1 MTNKLWEA
9 SLKEKKNSNLYAFE
23 KFISNKIKKK
33 FNLNYKTFLNWTVKN
48 SPEFWNYFWEFS
60 EIKGLKS
67 KKKIKKSKIFYKNLF
82 LPGSK
87 LNFGENLLSKNND
100 DKAITFISEN
110 GFREEKSWRELNLS
124 TGKIVKFLKEIKIKR
139 GDRVAAYMPNT
150 IETVEAFIAASTIGS
165 IWSSCSPDFGI
176 KGVVE
181 RFSQIN
187 PKVLFITDQ
196 YFYNGKKINVLE
208 RLSEILKSI
217 PSIKNVVI
225 VNYPGKKYVTNKS
238 KYKKINLIKWREIIH
253 NQSEKINFKKY
264 DFESELT
271 ILYSSGTTGK
281 PKCIVHSVGGV
292 LLQHIKEHTY
302 HCDFRKD
309 DRIMY
314 FTTCGWM
321 MWNWMVSALAKEVTL
336 VIYDG
341 SPVEPDMNILFKIA
355 DTEKLTFLGVSAK
368 YIDSLAKANA
378 EPKKYFNLS
387 SLRVIASTGSPLGP
401 LGYDWVYSNVKDN
414 VQLSSMSGGTDLVAC
429 FVGGNPCL
437 PVFRGEIQCAIL
449 GMDTQSWKSQN
460 NDIIN
465 EAGELVCVKPFPS
478 MPIEFLNDKDD
489 EKYKKAYFTKYSN
502 VWHHGDFVI
511 KTSRKTFIVEG
522 RSDATLNPGGI
533 RIGTAEIY
541 RHVENHEKVKEALAV
556 GQDWEGDQ
564 RIILYLILKEG
575 ILLNNELNIEIK
587 SLIRQKASPRHVPSK
602 IFQVDD
608 FPRTRSG
615 KISELAVKDIIHGK
629 EIKNTEALINPE
641 ILNNFRDFKDL
652 FEK

>member
-1 MTNKLWEA
+1 MEKILWNPDKEIMHSSSMMKLGKTFGFVKDDESLDYA
-9 SLKEKKNSNLYAFE
+9 SLHNWSVNNLD
-23 KFISNKIKKK
+23 
-33 FNLNYKTFLNWTVKN
+33 TFWREV
-48 SPEFWNYFWEFS
+48 WEGNNV
-60 EIKGLKS
+60 IG
-67 KKKIKKSKIFYKNLF
+67 
-82 LPGSK
+82 
-87 LNFGENLLSKNND
+87 NFGEEVFSSNEDIRKASFFPDAELNFAENLLVGDENRQ
-100 DKAITFISEN
+100 AISFHGEGRDSFSLTLKQLREN
-110 GFREEKSWRELNLS
+110 VASLAKWMKEVGVEK
-124 TGKIVKFLKEIKIKR
+124 
-139 GDRVAAYMPNT
+139 GDCIATLLPNCPET
-150 IETVEAFIAASTIGS
+150 IITMLAASSLGAVFT
-165 IWSSCSPDFGI
+165 SCSPDFGI
-176 KGVVE
+176 EGILD
-181 RFSQIN
+181 RFGQSKPKILISCDGYGYGGKIFEIKKKTIEVKKSISSIN
-187 PKVLFITDQ
+187 ELVFVNYLSKNKEEESLSWNNILEKNKT
-196 YFYNGKKINVLE
+196 KKINFE
-208 RLSEILKSI
+208 RVPFNSPL
-217 PSIKNVVI
+217 
-225 VNYPGKKYVTNKS
+225 Y
-238 KYKKINLIKWREIIH
+238 
-253 NQSEKINFKKY
+253 
-264 DFESELT
+264 

-511 KTSRKTFIVEG
+511 KTNRKTFIVEG

-575 ILLNNELNIEIK
+575 ILLDNELNIEIK

>member
-1 MTNKLWEA
+1 MEKILWNPDKEIMHSSSMMKLGKTFGFVKDDESLDYA
-9 SLKEKKNSNLYAFE
+9 SLHNWSVNNLD
-23 KFISNKIKKK
+23 
-33 FNLNYKTFLNWTVKN
+33 TFWREV
-48 SPEFWNYFWEFS
+48 WEGNNV
-60 EIKGLKS
+60 IG
-67 KKKIKKSKIFYKNLF
+67 
-82 LPGSK
+82 
-87 LNFGENLLSKNND
+87 NFGEEVFSSNEDIRKASFFPDAELNFAENLLVGDENRQ
-100 DKAITFISEN
+100 AISFHGEGRESFSLTLKQLREN
-110 GFREEKSWRELNLS
+110 VASLAKWMKEVGVEK
-124 TGKIVKFLKEIKIKR
+124 
-139 GDRVAAYMPNT
+139 GDCVATLLPNCPET
-150 IETVEAFIAASTIGS
+150 IITMLAASSLGAVFT
-165 IWSSCSPDFGI
+165 SCSPDFGI
-176 KGVVE
+176 EGILD
-181 RFSQIN
+181 RFGQSKPKILISCDGYGYGGKIFEIKKKTIEVKKSISSIN
-187 PKVLFITDQ
+187 ELVFVNYLSKNKDDDSLSWNNILEKNKT
-196 YFYNGKKINVLE
+196 KKINFE
-208 RLSEILKSI
+208 RVQFNSPL
-217 PSIKNVVI
+217 
-225 VNYPGKKYVTNKS
+225 Y
-238 KYKKINLIKWREIIH
+238 
-253 NQSEKINFKKY
+253 
-264 DFESELT
+264 

-511 KTSRKTFIVEG
+511 KTNRKTFIVEG

-575 ILLNNELNIEIK
+575 ILLDNDLNIEIK

>member
-1 MTNKLWEA
+1 MNKILWNPDKEIMHSSSMMKLGKTFGFVKDDESLDYA
-9 SLKEKKNSNLYAFE
+9 SLHNWSVNNLD
-23 KFISNKIKKK
+23 
-33 FNLNYKTFLNWTVKN
+33 TFWREV
-48 SPEFWNYFWEFS
+48 WEGNNV
-60 EIKGLKS
+60 IG
-67 KKKIKKSKIFYKNLF
+67 
-82 LPGSK
+82 
-87 LNFGENLLSKNND
+87 NFGEEVFSSNEDIRKASFFSDSELNFAENLLVGDENRQ
-100 DKAITFISEN
+100 AISFHGEGRDSFSLTLKQLREN
-110 GFREEKSWRELNLS
+110 VASLAKWMKEVGVEK
-124 TGKIVKFLKEIKIKR
+124 
-139 GDRVAAYMPNT
+139 GDCIATLLPNCPET
-150 IETVEAFIAASTIGS
+150 IITMLAASSLGAVFT
-165 IWSSCSPDFGI
+165 SCSPDFGI
-176 KGVVE
+176 EGILD
-181 RFSQIN
+181 RFGQSKPKILISCDGYGYGGKIFEIKKKTIEVKKSISSIN
-187 PKVLFITDQ
+187 ELVFVNYLSKNKEEENLSWNNILEKNKT
-196 YFYNGKKINVLE
+196 KKINFE
-208 RLSEILKSI
+208 RVPFNSPL
-217 PSIKNVVI
+217 
-225 VNYPGKKYVTNKS
+225 Y
-238 KYKKINLIKWREIIH
+238 
-253 NQSEKINFKKY
+253 
-264 DFESELT
+264 

-511 KTSRKTFIVEG
+511 KTNRKTFIVEG

-652 FEK
+652 FKK

>member
-1 MTNKLWEA
+1 MEKILWNPDKEIMHSSSMMKLGKTFGFVKDDESLDYA
-9 SLKEKKNSNLYAFE
+9 SLHNWSVNNLD
-23 KFISNKIKKK
+23 
-33 FNLNYKTFLNWTVKN
+33 TFWREV
-48 SPEFWNYFWEFS
+48 WEGNNV
-60 EIKGLKS
+60 IG
-67 KKKIKKSKIFYKNLF
+67 
-82 LPGSK
+82 
-87 LNFGENLLSKNND
+87 NFGEEVFSSNEDIRKASFFPDAELNFAENLLVGDENRQ
-100 DKAITFISEN
+100 AISFHGEGRDSFSLTLKQLREN
-110 GFREEKSWRELNLS
+110 VASLAKWMKEVGVEK
-124 TGKIVKFLKEIKIKR
+124 
-139 GDRVAAYMPNT
+139 GDCIATLLPNCPET
-150 IETVEAFIAASTIGS
+150 IITMLAASSLGAVFT
-165 IWSSCSPDFGI
+165 SCSPDFGI
-176 KGVVE
+176 EGILD
-181 RFSQIN
+181 RFGQSKPKILISCDGYGYGGKIFEIKKKTIEVKKSISSIN
-187 PKVLFITDQ
+187 ELVFVNYLSKNKEEESLSWNNILEKNKT
-196 YFYNGKKINVLE
+196 KKINFE
-208 RLSEILKSI
+208 RVPFNSPL
-217 PSIKNVVI
+217 
-225 VNYPGKKYVTNKS
+225 Y
-238 KYKKINLIKWREIIH
+238 
-253 NQSEKINFKKY
+253 
-264 DFESELT
+264 

-511 KTSRKTFIVEG
+511 KTNRKTFIVEG

>member
-1 MTNKLWEA
+1 MEKILWNPDKEIMYSSSMMKLGKTFGFVKDDESLDYA
-9 SLKEKKNSNLYAFE
+9 SLHNWSVNNLD
-23 KFISNKIKKK
+23 
-33 FNLNYKTFLNWTVKN
+33 TFWREV
-48 SPEFWNYFWEFS
+48 WEGNNV
-60 EIKGLKS
+60 IG
-67 KKKIKKSKIFYKNLF
+67 
-82 LPGSK
+82 
-87 LNFGENLLSKNND
+87 NFGEEVFSSNEDIRKASFFPDAELNFAENLLVGDENRQ
-100 DKAITFISEN
+100 AISFHGEGRESFSLTLKQLREN
-110 GFREEKSWRELNLS
+110 VASLAKWMKEVGVEK
-124 TGKIVKFLKEIKIKR
+124 
-139 GDRVAAYMPNT
+139 GDCIATLLPNCPET
-150 IETVEAFIAASTIGS
+150 IITMLAASSLGAVFT
-165 IWSSCSPDFGI
+165 SCSPDFGI
-176 KGVVE
+176 EGILD
-181 RFSQIN
+181 RFGQSKPKILISCDGYGYGGKIFEIKKKTIEVKKSISSIN
-187 PKVLFITDQ
+187 ELVFVNYLSKNKEKDSLSWNNILEKNKT
-196 YFYNGKKINVLE
+196 KKINFE
-208 RLSEILKSI
+208 RVPFNSPL
-217 PSIKNVVI
+217 
-225 VNYPGKKYVTNKS
+225 Y
-238 KYKKINLIKWREIIH
+238 
-253 NQSEKINFKKY
+253 
-264 DFESELT
+264 

-401 LGYDWVYSNVKDN
+401 LGYDWVYSNVKEN

-511 KTSRKTFIVEG
+511 KTNRKTFIVEG

-575 ILLNNELNIEIK
+575 ILLDNELNIEIK

-652 FEK
+652 FKK

>member
-1 MTNKLWEA
+1 MEKILWNPDKEIMHSSSMMKLGKTFGFVKDDESLDYA
-9 SLKEKKNSNLYAFE
+9 SLHNWSVNNLD
-23 KFISNKIKKK
+23 
-33 FNLNYKTFLNWTVKN
+33 TFWREV
-48 SPEFWNYFWEFS
+48 WEGNNV
-60 EIKGLKS
+60 IG
-67 KKKIKKSKIFYKNLF
+67 
-82 LPGSK
+82 
-87 LNFGENLLSKNND
+87 NFGEEVFSSNEDIRKASFFPDAELNFAENLLVGDENRQ
-100 DKAITFISEN
+100 AISFHGEGRESFSLTLKQLREN
-110 GFREEKSWRELNLS
+110 VASLAKWMKEVGVEK
-124 TGKIVKFLKEIKIKR
+124 
-139 GDRVAAYMPNT
+139 GDCIATLLPNCPET
-150 IETVEAFIAASTIGS
+150 IITMLAASSLGAVFT
-165 IWSSCSPDFGI
+165 SCSPDFGI
-176 KGVVE
+176 EGILD
-181 RFSQIN
+181 RFGQSKPKILISCDGYGYGGKIFEIKKKTIEVKKSISSIN
-187 PKVLFITDQ
+187 ELVFVNYLSKNKEEDSLSWNNILEKNKT
-196 YFYNGKKINVLE
+196 KKINFE
-208 RLSEILKSI
+208 RVPFNSPL
-217 PSIKNVVI
+217 
-225 VNYPGKKYVTNKS
+225 Y
-238 KYKKINLIKWREIIH
+238 
-253 NQSEKINFKKY
+253 
-264 DFESELT
+264 

-368 YIDSLAKANA
+368 YIDSLAKANV

-511 KTSRKTFIVEG
+511 KTNRKTFIVEG

-575 ILLNNELNIEIK
+575 VLLNNELNIEIK

-652 FEK
+652 FKK

>member
-1 MTNKLWEA
+1 MNKILWNPDKEIMHSSSMMKLGKTFGFVKDDESLDYA
-9 SLKEKKNSNLYAFE
+9 SLHNWSVNNLD
-23 KFISNKIKKK
+23 
-33 FNLNYKTFLNWTVKN
+33 TFWREV
-48 SPEFWNYFWEFS
+48 WEGNNVIGNFS
-60 EIKGLKS
+60 EEVFSSNEDIRKAS
-67 KKKIKKSKIFYKNLF
+67 FF
-82 LPGSK
+82 PDAE
-87 LNFGENLLSKNND
+87 LNFAENLLVGDENRQ
-100 DKAITFISEN
+100 AISFHGEGRESFSLTLKQLREN
-110 GFREEKSWRELNLS
+110 VASLAKWMKEVGVEK
-124 TGKIVKFLKEIKIKR
+124 
-139 GDRVAAYMPNT
+139 GDCIATLLPNCPET
-150 IETVEAFIAASTIGS
+150 IITMLAASSLGAVFT
-165 IWSSCSPDFGI
+165 SCSPDFGI
-176 KGVVE
+176 EGILD
-181 RFSQIN
+181 RFGQSKPKILISCDGYGYGGKIFEIKKKTIEVKKSISSIN
-187 PKVLFITDQ
+187 ELVFVNYLSKNKEEESLSWNNILEKNKT
-196 YFYNGKKINVLE
+196 KKINFE
-208 RLSEILKSI
+208 RVPFNSPL
-217 PSIKNVVI
+217 
-225 VNYPGKKYVTNKS
+225 Y
-238 KYKKINLIKWREIIH
+238 
-253 NQSEKINFKKY
+253 
-264 DFESELT
+264 

-511 KTSRKTFIVEG
+511 KTNRKTFIVEG

-652 FEK
+652 FEE

>member
-1 MTNKLWEA
+1 MNKILWNPDKEIMHSSSMMKLGKTFGFVKDDESLDYA
-9 SLKEKKNSNLYAFE
+9 SLHNWSVNNLD
-23 KFISNKIKKK
+23 
-33 FNLNYKTFLNWTVKN
+33 TFWREV
-48 SPEFWNYFWEFS
+48 WEGNNV
-60 EIKGLKS
+60 IG
-67 KKKIKKSKIFYKNLF
+67 
-82 LPGSK
+82 
-87 LNFGENLLSKNND
+87 NFGEEVFSSNEDIRKASFFPDTELNFAENLLVGDENRQ
-100 DKAITFISEN
+100 AISFHGEGRESFSLTLKQLREN
-110 GFREEKSWRELNLS
+110 VASLAKWMKEVGVEK
-124 TGKIVKFLKEIKIKR
+124 
-139 GDRVAAYMPNT
+139 GDCIATLLPNCPET
-150 IETVEAFIAASTIGS
+150 IITMLAASSLGAVFT
-165 IWSSCSPDFGI
+165 SCSPDFGI
-176 KGVVE
+176 EGILD
-181 RFSQIN
+181 RFGQSKPKILISCDGYGYGGKIFEIKKKTIEVKKSISSIN
-187 PKVLFITDQ
+187 ELVFVNYLSKNKEEESLSWNNILEKNKT
-196 YFYNGKKINVLE
+196 KKINFE
-208 RLSEILKSI
+208 RVPFNSPL
-217 PSIKNVVI
+217 
-225 VNYPGKKYVTNKS
+225 Y
-238 KYKKINLIKWREIIH
+238 
-253 NQSEKINFKKY
+253 
-264 DFESELT
+264 

-511 KTSRKTFIVEG
+511 KTNRKTFIVEG

-575 ILLNNELNIEIK
+575 ILLDNDLNIEIK

>member
-1 MTNKLWEA
+1 MNKILWNPNKEIMQSSSMMKLGKDFGFVKDNETLDYDSLHNWSVNNLDAFWREVWIGNDVIGNFEEKAFSPNKNIRKATFFPNTNLNFAENLLVGDDDRQAISFHGEGRESFSLTLKE
-9 SLKEKKNSNLYAFE
+9 LKEKVASLAK
-23 KFISNKIKKK
+23 
-33 FNLNYKTFLNWTVKN
+33 WM
-48 SPEFWNYFWEFS
+48 
-60 EIKGLKS
+60 
-67 KKKIKKSKIFYKNLF
+67 KKSGVEKGDCVATL
-82 LPGSK
+82 LP
-87 LNFGENLLSKNND
+87 NCPETI
-100 DKAITFISEN
+100 ITM
-110 GFREEKSWRELNLS
+110 L
-124 TGKIVKFLKEIKIKR
+124 
-139 GDRVAAYMPNT
+139 
-150 IETVEAFIAASTIGS
+150 ASSSLGAVFT
-165 IWSSCSPDFGI
+165 SCSPDFGI
-176 KGVVE
+176 EGILD
-181 RFSQIN
+181 RFGQSK
-187 PKVLFITDQ
+187 PKILISCDG
-196 YFYNGKKINVLE
+196 YGYGGKIFDIKKKTMEV
-208 RLSEILKSI
+208 RKSI
-217 PSIKNVVI
+217 SSINELVFVDYLDKNNGLDELSWSFI
-225 VNYPGKKYVTNKS
+225 IENNKTE
-238 KYKKINLIKWREIIH
+238 NII
-253 NQSEKINFKKY
+253 
-264 DFESELT
+264 FERVPFNSPLY

-302 HCDFRKD
+302 HCDFRKN

-368 YIDSLAKANA
+368 YIDSLAKADAN
-378 EPKKYFNLS
+378 PKKYFNLS
-387 SLRVIASTGSPLGP
+387 NLRIIASTGSPLGP
-401 LGYDWVYSNVKDN
+401 IGYDWVYSNVKED

-437 PVFRGEIQCAIL
+437 PIFRGEIQCSIL
-449 GMDTQSWKSQN
+449 GMDTQSWDSLN
-460 NDIIN
+460 NDIVN
-465 EAGELVCVKPFPS
+465 EAGELVCVNPFPS
-478 MPIEFLNDKDD
+478 MPIKFLNDKND
-489 EKYKKAYFTKYSN
+489 EKYEQAYFTKYPN

-564 RIILYLILKEG
+564 RIILYLIMKDG
-575 ILLNNELNIEIK
+575 VTLNDNLVLEIK

-602 IFQVDD
+602 IFQVND

-641 ILNNFRDFKDL
+641 ILNIFKEFSDL

>member
-1 MTNKLWEA
+1 MNKILWNPDKEIMHSSSMMKLGKTFGFVKDDESLDYA
-9 SLKEKKNSNLYAFE
+9 SLHNWSVNNLD
-23 KFISNKIKKK
+23 
-33 FNLNYKTFLNWTVKN
+33 TFWREV
-48 SPEFWNYFWEFS
+48 WEGNNV
-60 EIKGLKS
+60 IG
-67 KKKIKKSKIFYKNLF
+67 
-82 LPGSK
+82 
-87 LNFGENLLSKNND
+87 NFGEEVFSSNEDIRKASFFPDAELNFAENLLVGDENRQ
-100 DKAITFISEN
+100 AISFHGEGRESFSLTLKQLREN
-110 GFREEKSWRELNLS
+110 VASLAKWMKEVGVEK
-124 TGKIVKFLKEIKIKR
+124 
-139 GDRVAAYMPNT
+139 GDCIATLLPNCPET
-150 IETVEAFIAASTIGS
+150 IITMLAASSLGAVFT
-165 IWSSCSPDFGI
+165 SCSPDFGI
-176 KGVVE
+176 EGILD
-181 RFSQIN
+181 RFGQSKPKILISCDGYGYGGKIFEIKKKTIEVKKSISSIN
-187 PKVLFITDQ
+187 ELVFVNYLSKNKEEESLSWNNILEKNKT
-196 YFYNGKKINVLE
+196 KKINFE
-208 RLSEILKSI
+208 RVPFNSPL
-217 PSIKNVVI
+217 
-225 VNYPGKKYVTNKS
+225 Y
-238 KYKKINLIKWREIIH
+238 
-253 NQSEKINFKKY
+253 
-264 DFESELT
+264 

-511 KTSRKTFIVEG
+511 KTNRKTFIVEG

-575 ILLNNELNIEIK
+575 ILLDNELNIEIK

-641 ILNNFRDFKDL
+641 ILNSFRDFKDL

>member
-1 MTNKLWEA
+1 MNKILWNPDIEIMHSSSMMKLGKTFGFVKDDENLDYA
-9 SLKEKKNSNLYAFE
+9 SLHNWSVNNLDTFWREVWEGNNIIGNFGEEVFSSNEDIRKASF
-23 KFISNKIKKK
+23 F
-33 FNLNYKTFLNWTVKN
+33 
-48 SPEFWNYFWEFS
+48 PDA
-60 EIKGLKS
+60 
-67 KKKIKKSKIFYKNLF
+67 
-82 LPGSK
+82 K
-87 LNFGENLLSKNND
+87 LNFAENLLVGDENRQ
-100 DKAITFISEN
+100 AISFHGEGRESFSLTLKQLREN
-110 GFREEKSWRELNLS
+110 VASLAKWMKEVGVEK
-124 TGKIVKFLKEIKIKR
+124 
-139 GDRVAAYMPNT
+139 GDCIATLLPNCPET
-150 IETVEAFIAASTIGS
+150 IITMLAASSLGAVFT
-165 IWSSCSPDFGI
+165 SCSPDFGI
-176 KGVVE
+176 EGILD
-181 RFSQIN
+181 RFGQSKPKILISCDGYGYGGKIFEIKKKTIEVKKSISSIN
-187 PKVLFITDQ
+187 QLVFVNHLSKNKEEDSLSWNNILEKNKT
-196 YFYNGKKINVLE
+196 KKINFE
-208 RLSEILKSI
+208 RI
-217 PSIKNVVI
+217 PFNSPL
-225 VNYPGKKYVTNKS
+225 Y
-238 KYKKINLIKWREIIH
+238 
-253 NQSEKINFKKY
+253 
-264 DFESELT
+264 

-368 YIDSLAKANA
+368 YIDSLAKANV

-478 MPIEFLNDKDD
+478 MPIEFLNDKYD

-511 KTSRKTFIVEG
+511 KTNRKTFIVEG

-575 ILLNNELNIEIK
+575 ILLDIELNIEIK

-602 IFQVDD
+602 IFQVED

-641 ILNNFRDFKDL
+641 ILKNFRDFKDL

>member
-1 MTNKLWEA
+1 MNKILWNPDKEIMHSSSMMKLGKTFGFVKDDESLDYA
-9 SLKEKKNSNLYAFE
+9 SLHNWSVNNLD
-23 KFISNKIKKK
+23 
-33 FNLNYKTFLNWTVKN
+33 TFWREV
-48 SPEFWNYFWEFS
+48 WEGNNV
-60 EIKGLKS
+60 IG
-67 KKKIKKSKIFYKNLF
+67 
-82 LPGSK
+82 
-87 LNFGENLLSKNND
+87 NFGEEVFSSNEDIRKASFFPDAELNFAENLLVGDENRQ
-100 DKAITFISEN
+100 AISFHGEGRESFSLTLKQLREN
-110 GFREEKSWRELNLS
+110 VASLAKWMKEVGVEK
-124 TGKIVKFLKEIKIKR
+124 
-139 GDRVAAYMPNT
+139 GDCVATLLPNCPET
-150 IETVEAFIAASTIGS
+150 IITMLAASSLGAVFT
-165 IWSSCSPDFGI
+165 SCSPDFGI
-176 KGVVE
+176 EGILD
-181 RFSQIN
+181 RFGQSKPKILISCDGYGYGGKIFEIKKKTIEVKKSISSIN
-187 PKVLFITDQ
+187 ELVFVNYLSKNKEEESLSWNNILEKNKT
-196 YFYNGKKINVLE
+196 KKINFE
-208 RLSEILKSI
+208 RVPFNSPL
-217 PSIKNVVI
+217 
-225 VNYPGKKYVTNKS
+225 Y
-238 KYKKINLIKWREIIH
+238 
-253 NQSEKINFKKY
+253 
-264 DFESELT
+264 

-511 KTSRKTFIVEG
+511 KTNRKTFIVEG

-575 ILLNNELNIEIK
+575 VLLNNELNIEIK

>member
-1 MTNKLWEA
+1 MNKILWNPDKEIMHSSSMMKLGKTFGFLKDDESLDYA
-9 SLKEKKNSNLYAFE
+9 SLHNWSVNNLD
-23 KFISNKIKKK
+23 
-33 FNLNYKTFLNWTVKN
+33 TFWREV
-48 SPEFWNYFWEFS
+48 WEGNNV
-60 EIKGLKS
+60 IG
-67 KKKIKKSKIFYKNLF
+67 
-82 LPGSK
+82 
-87 LNFGENLLSKNND
+87 NFGEEVFSSNEDIRKASFFPDAELNFAENLLVGDENRQ
-100 DKAITFISEN
+100 AISFHGEGRDSFSLTLKQLREN
-110 GFREEKSWRELNLS
+110 VASLAKWMKEVGVEK
-124 TGKIVKFLKEIKIKR
+124 
-139 GDRVAAYMPNT
+139 GDCIATLLPNCPET
-150 IETVEAFIAASTIGS
+150 IITMLAASSLGAVFT
-165 IWSSCSPDFGI
+165 SCSPDFGI
-176 KGVVE
+176 EGILD
-181 RFSQIN
+181 RFGQSKPKILISCDGYGYGGKIFEIKKKTIEVKKSISSIN
-187 PKVLFITDQ
+187 ELVFVNYLSKNKEEESLSWNNILEKNKT
-196 YFYNGKKINVLE
+196 KKINFE
-208 RLSEILKSI
+208 RVPFNSPL
-217 PSIKNVVI
+217 
-225 VNYPGKKYVTNKS
+225 Y
-238 KYKKINLIKWREIIH
+238 
-253 NQSEKINFKKY
+253 
-264 DFESELT
+264 

-401 LGYDWVYSNVKDN
+401 LGYDWVYSNVKEN

-511 KTSRKTFIVEG
+511 KTNRKTFIVEG

-575 ILLNNELNIEIK
+575 ILLDNELNIEIK

>member
-1 MTNKLWEA
+1 MEKILWNPDKEIMHSSSMMKLGKTFGFVKDDESLDYA
-9 SLKEKKNSNLYAFE
+9 SLHNWSVNNLD
-23 KFISNKIKKK
+23 
-33 FNLNYKTFLNWTVKN
+33 TFWREV
-48 SPEFWNYFWEFS
+48 WEGNNV
-60 EIKGLKS
+60 IG
-67 KKKIKKSKIFYKNLF
+67 
-82 LPGSK
+82 
-87 LNFGENLLSKNND
+87 NFGEEVFSSNEDIRKASFFPDTELNFAENLLVGDENRQ
-100 DKAITFISEN
+100 AISFHGEGRESFSLTLKQLREN
-110 GFREEKSWRELNLS
+110 VASLAKWMKEVGVEK
-124 TGKIVKFLKEIKIKR
+124 
-139 GDRVAAYMPNT
+139 GDCIATLLPNCPET
-150 IETVEAFIAASTIGS
+150 IITMLAASSLGAVFT
-165 IWSSCSPDFGI
+165 SCSPDFGI
-176 KGVVE
+176 EGILD
-181 RFSQIN
+181 RFGQSKPKILISCDGYGYGGKIFEIKKKTIEVKKSISSIN
-187 PKVLFITDQ
+187 ELVFVNYLSKNKEEESLSWNNILEKNKT
-196 YFYNGKKINVLE
+196 KKINFE
-208 RLSEILKSI
+208 RVPFNSPL
-217 PSIKNVVI
+217 
-225 VNYPGKKYVTNKS
+225 Y
-238 KYKKINLIKWREIIH
+238 
-253 NQSEKINFKKY
+253 
-264 DFESELT
+264 

-511 KTSRKTFIVEG
+511 KTNRKTFIVEG

-575 ILLNNELNIEIK
+575 VLLNNELNIEIK

>member
-1 MTNKLWEA
+1 MNKILWNPDKEIMHSSSMMKLGKTFGFVKDDENLDYA
-9 SLKEKKNSNLYAFE
+9 SLHNWSVNNLD
-23 KFISNKIKKK
+23 
-33 FNLNYKTFLNWTVKN
+33 TFWREV
-48 SPEFWNYFWEFS
+48 WEGNN
-60 EIKGLKS
+60 IIG
-67 KKKIKKSKIFYKNLF
+67 
-82 LPGSK
+82 
-87 LNFGENLLSKNND
+87 NFGEEVFSSNEDIRKASFFPDAELNFAENLLVGDENRQ
-100 DKAITFISEN
+100 AISFHGEGRESFSLTLKQLREN
-110 GFREEKSWRELNLS
+110 VASLAKWMKEVGVEK
-124 TGKIVKFLKEIKIKR
+124 
-139 GDRVAAYMPNT
+139 GDCIATLLPNCPET
-150 IETVEAFIAASTIGS
+150 IITMLAASSLGAVFT
-165 IWSSCSPDFGI
+165 SCSPDFGI
-176 KGVVE
+176 EGILD
-181 RFSQIN
+181 RFGQSKPKILISCDGYGYGGKIFEIKKKTIEVKKYISSIN
-187 PKVLFITDQ
+187 ELVFVNYLSKNKEDDSLSWNNILEKNKT
-196 YFYNGKKINVLE
+196 KKINFE
-208 RLSEILKSI
+208 RVPFNSPL
-217 PSIKNVVI
+217 
-225 VNYPGKKYVTNKS
+225 Y
-238 KYKKINLIKWREIIH
+238 
-253 NQSEKINFKKY
+253 
-264 DFESELT
+264 

-511 KTSRKTFIVEG
+511 KTNRKTFIVEG

-575 ILLNNELNIEIK
+575 ILLDNELNIEIK

>member
-1 MTNKLWEA
+1 MNKILWNPDKEIMHSSSMMKLGKTFGFVKDDESLDYA
-9 SLKEKKNSNLYAFE
+9 SLHNWSVNNLD
-23 KFISNKIKKK
+23 
-33 FNLNYKTFLNWTVKN
+33 TFWREV
-48 SPEFWNYFWEFS
+48 WEGNNV
-60 EIKGLKS
+60 IG
-67 KKKIKKSKIFYKNLF
+67 
-82 LPGSK
+82 
-87 LNFGENLLSKNND
+87 NFGEEVFSSNEDIRKASFFPDAELNFAENLLVGDENRQ
-100 DKAITFISEN
+100 AISFHGEGRESFSLTLKQLREN
-110 GFREEKSWRELNLS
+110 VASLAKWMKEVGVEK
-124 TGKIVKFLKEIKIKR
+124 
-139 GDRVAAYMPNT
+139 GDCIATLLPNCPET
-150 IETVEAFIAASTIGS
+150 IITMLAASSLGAVFT
-165 IWSSCSPDFGI
+165 SCSPDFGI
-176 KGVVE
+176 EGILD
-181 RFSQIN
+181 RFGQSKPKILISCDGYGYGGKIFEIKKKTIEVKKSISSIN
-187 PKVLFITDQ
+187 ELVFVNYLSKNKEEENLSWNNILEKNKT
-196 YFYNGKKINVLE
+196 KKINFE
-208 RLSEILKSI
+208 RVPFNSPL
-217 PSIKNVVI
+217 
-225 VNYPGKKYVTNKS
+225 Y
-238 KYKKINLIKWREIIH
+238 
-253 NQSEKINFKKY
+253 
-264 DFESELT
+264 

-511 KTSRKTFIVEG
+511 KTNRKTFIVEG

-575 ILLNNELNIEIK
+575 ILLDNELNIEIK

-652 FEK
+652 FKK

>member
-1 MTNKLWEA
+1 MEKILWNPDKEIMHSSSMMKLGKTFGFVKDDESLDYA
-9 SLKEKKNSNLYAFE
+9 SLHNWSVNNLD
-23 KFISNKIKKK
+23 
-33 FNLNYKTFLNWTVKN
+33 TFWREV
-48 SPEFWNYFWEFS
+48 WEGNNV
-60 EIKGLKS
+60 IG
-67 KKKIKKSKIFYKNLF
+67 
-82 LPGSK
+82 
-87 LNFGENLLSKNND
+87 NFGEEVFSSNEDIRKASFFPDTELNFAENLLVGDENRQ
-100 DKAITFISEN
+100 AISFHGEGRESFSLTLKQLREN
-110 GFREEKSWRELNLS
+110 VASLAKWMKEVGVEK
-124 TGKIVKFLKEIKIKR
+124 
-139 GDRVAAYMPNT
+139 GDCIATLLPNCPET
-150 IETVEAFIAASTIGS
+150 IITMLAASSLGAVFT
-165 IWSSCSPDFGI
+165 SCSPDFGI
-176 KGVVE
+176 EGILD
-181 RFSQIN
+181 RFGQSKPKILISCDGYGYGGKIFEIKKKTIEVKKSISSIN
-187 PKVLFITDQ
+187 ELVFVNYLSKNKEEESLSWNNILEKNKT
-196 YFYNGKKINVLE
+196 KKINFE
-208 RLSEILKSI
+208 RVPFNSPL
-217 PSIKNVVI
+217 
-225 VNYPGKKYVTNKS
+225 Y
-238 KYKKINLIKWREIIH
+238 
-253 NQSEKINFKKY
+253 
-264 DFESELT
+264 

-511 KTSRKTFIVEG
+511 KTNRKTFIVEG

-575 ILLNNELNIEIK
+575 ILLDNELNIEIK

>member
-1 MTNKLWEA
+1 MNKILWNPDKEIMHSSSMMKLGKTFGFVKDDENLDYA
-9 SLKEKKNSNLYAFE
+9 SLHNWSVNNLD
-23 KFISNKIKKK
+23 
-33 FNLNYKTFLNWTVKN
+33 TFWREV
-48 SPEFWNYFWEFS
+48 WEGND
-60 EIKGLKS
+60 IIG
-67 KKKIKKSKIFYKNLF
+67 
-82 LPGSK
+82 
-87 LNFGENLLSKNND
+87 NFGEEVFSSNEDIRKASFFPDAELNFAENLLVGDENRQ
-100 DKAITFISEN
+100 AISFHGEGRESFSLTLKQLREN
-110 GFREEKSWRELNLS
+110 VASLAKWMKEVGVEK
-124 TGKIVKFLKEIKIKR
+124 
-139 GDRVAAYMPNT
+139 GDCIATLLPNCPET
-150 IETVEAFIAASTIGS
+150 IITMLAASSLGAVFT
-165 IWSSCSPDFGI
+165 SCSPDFGI
-176 KGVVE
+176 EGILD
-181 RFSQIN
+181 RFGQSKPKILISCDGYGYGGKIFEIKKKTIEVKKSISSIN
-187 PKVLFITDQ
+187 ELVFVNYLSKNKEEESLSWNNILEKNKT
-196 YFYNGKKINVLE
+196 KKINFE
-208 RLSEILKSI
+208 RVPFNSPL
-217 PSIKNVVI
+217 
-225 VNYPGKKYVTNKS
+225 Y
-238 KYKKINLIKWREIIH
+238 
-253 NQSEKINFKKY
+253 
-264 DFESELT
+264 

-511 KTSRKTFIVEG
+511 KTNRKTFIVEG

-575 ILLNNELNIEIK
+575 ILLDNELNIEIK

>member
-1 MTNKLWEA
+1 MNKILWNPNKEIMQSSSMMKLGKDFGFVKDNETLDYDSLHNWSVNNLDSFWREVWIGNDVIGNFEEKAFSPNKNIRKATFFPNTNLNFAENLLVGDDDRQAISFHGEGRESFSLTLKE
-9 SLKEKKNSNLYAFE
+9 LKEKVASLAK
-23 KFISNKIKKK
+23 
-33 FNLNYKTFLNWTVKN
+33 WM
-48 SPEFWNYFWEFS
+48 
-60 EIKGLKS
+60 
-67 KKKIKKSKIFYKNLF
+67 KKSGVEKGDCVATL
-82 LPGSK
+82 LPNCPETIITMLAS
-87 LNFGENLLSKNND
+87 LSLG
-100 DKAITFISEN
+100 AVFT
-110 GFREEKSWRELNLS
+110 
-124 TGKIVKFLKEIKIKR
+124 
-139 GDRVAAYMPNT
+139 
-150 IETVEAFIAASTIGS
+150 
-165 IWSSCSPDFGI
+165 SCSPDFGI
-176 KGVVE
+176 EGILD
-181 RFSQIN
+181 RFGQSK
-187 PKVLFITDQ
+187 PKILISCDG
-196 YFYNGKKINVLE
+196 YGYGGKIFDIKKKTMEV
-208 RLSEILKSI
+208 RKSI
-217 PSIKNVVI
+217 SSINELVFVDYLDKNNGLDELSWSFI
-225 VNYPGKKYVTNKS
+225 IENNKTE
-238 KYKKINLIKWREIIH
+238 NII
-253 NQSEKINFKKY
+253 
-264 DFESELT
+264 FERVPFNSPLY

-302 HCDFRKD
+302 HCDFRKN

-368 YIDSLAKANA
+368 YIDSLAKADAN
-378 EPKKYFNLS
+378 PKKYFNLS
-387 SLRVIASTGSPLGP
+387 NLRIIASTGSPLGP
-401 LGYDWVYSNVKDN
+401 IGYDWVYSNVKED

-437 PVFRGEIQCAIL
+437 PIFRGEIQCSIL
-449 GMDTQSWKSQN
+449 GMDTQSWDSLN

-465 EAGELVCVKPFPS
+465 EAGELVCVNPFPS
-478 MPIEFLNDKDD
+478 MPIKFLNDKND
-489 EKYKKAYFTKYSN
+489 EKYEQAYFTKYPN

-541 RHVENHEKVKEALAV
+541 RHVENHEKVKEALAI

-564 RIILYLILKEG
+564 RIILYLIMKEG
-575 ILLNNELNIEIK
+575 VTLNDNLVLEIK

-602 IFQVDD
+602 IFQVND

-641 ILNNFRDFKDL
+641 ILNIFKEFSDL

>member
-1 MTNKLWEA
+1 MNKILWNPNKEIMQSSSMMKLGKDFGFVKDNETLDYDSLHNWSVNNLDAFWREVWVGNDVIGNFEEKAFSPNKDIRKATFFPNTNLNFAENLLVGDDDRQAISFHGEGRESFSLTLKE
-9 SLKEKKNSNLYAFE
+9 LKEKVASLAK
-23 KFISNKIKKK
+23 
-33 FNLNYKTFLNWTVKN
+33 WM
-48 SPEFWNYFWEFS
+48 
-60 EIKGLKS
+60 
-67 KKKIKKSKIFYKNLF
+67 KKSGVEKGDCVATL
-82 LPGSK
+82 LP
-87 LNFGENLLSKNND
+87 NCPETI
-100 DKAITFISEN
+100 ITM
-110 GFREEKSWRELNLS
+110 L
-124 TGKIVKFLKEIKIKR
+124 
-139 GDRVAAYMPNT
+139 
-150 IETVEAFIAASTIGS
+150 ASSSLGAVFT
-165 IWSSCSPDFGI
+165 SCSPDFGI
-176 KGVVE
+176 EGILD
-181 RFSQIN
+181 RFGQSK
-187 PKVLFITDQ
+187 PKILISCDG
-196 YFYNGKKINVLE
+196 YGYGGKIFDIKKKTMEV
-208 RLSEILKSI
+208 RKSI
-217 PSIKNVVI
+217 SSINELVFVDYLDKNNGLDESSWNFI
-225 VNYPGKKYVTNKS
+225 IDNNKTE
-238 KYKKINLIKWREIIH
+238 NII
-253 NQSEKINFKKY
+253 
-264 DFESELT
+264 FERVPFNSPLY

-302 HCDFRKD
+302 HCDFRKN

-368 YIDSLAKANA
+368 YIDSLAKADAN
-378 EPKKYFNLS
+378 PKKYFNLS
-387 SLRVIASTGSPLGP
+387 NLRIIASTGSPLGP
-401 LGYDWVYSNVKDN
+401 IGYDWVYSNVKED

-437 PVFRGEIQCAIL
+437 PIFRGEIQCAIL
-449 GMDTQSWKSQN
+449 GMDTQSWDSLN

-465 EAGELVCVKPFPS
+465 EAGELVCVNPFPS
-478 MPIEFLNDKDD
+478 MPIKFLNDKND
-489 EKYKKAYFTKYSN
+489 EKYEQAYFTKYPN

-564 RIILYLILKEG
+564 RIILYLIMKEG
-575 ILLNNELNIEIK
+575 VTLNDNLVLEIK

-602 IFQVDD
+602 IFQVND

-641 ILNNFRDFKDL
+641 ILNIFKEFSDL

>member
-1 MTNKLWEA
+1 MNKILWNPDKEIMHSSSMMKLGKTFGFVKDDENLDYA
-9 SLKEKKNSNLYAFE
+9 SLHNWSVNNLD
-23 KFISNKIKKK
+23 
-33 FNLNYKTFLNWTVKN
+33 TFWREV
-48 SPEFWNYFWEFS
+48 WEGND
-60 EIKGLKS
+60 IIG
-67 KKKIKKSKIFYKNLF
+67 
-82 LPGSK
+82 
-87 LNFGENLLSKNND
+87 NFGEEVFSSNEDIRKASFFPDAELNFAENLLVGDENRQ
-100 DKAITFISEN
+100 AISFHGEGRESFSLTLKQLREN
-110 GFREEKSWRELNLS
+110 VASLAKWMKEVGVEK
-124 TGKIVKFLKEIKIKR
+124 
-139 GDRVAAYMPNT
+139 GDCIATLLPNCPET
-150 IETVEAFIAASTIGS
+150 IITMLAASSLGAVFT
-165 IWSSCSPDFGI
+165 SCSPDFGI
-176 KGVVE
+176 EGILD
-181 RFSQIN
+181 RFGQSKPKILISCDGYGYGGKIFEIKKKTIEVKKSISSIN
-187 PKVLFITDQ
+187 ELVFVNYLSKNKEEESLSWNNILKKNKT
-196 YFYNGKKINVLE
+196 KKINFE
-208 RLSEILKSI
+208 RVPFNSPL
-217 PSIKNVVI
+217 
-225 VNYPGKKYVTNKS
+225 Y
-238 KYKKINLIKWREIIH
+238 
-253 NQSEKINFKKY
+253 
-264 DFESELT
+264 

-368 YIDSLAKANA
+368 YIDSLAKANV

-511 KTSRKTFIVEG
+511 KTNRKTFIVEG

-575 ILLNNELNIEIK
+575 ILLDNELNIEIK

>member
-1 MTNKLWEA
+1 MNKILWNPDKEIMHSSSMMKLGKTFGFVKDNENLDYA
-9 SLKEKKNSNLYAFE
+9 SLHNWSVNNLDTFWREVWEGNNIIGNFGEEVFSSNEDIRKASF
-23 KFISNKIKKK
+23 F
-33 FNLNYKTFLNWTVKN
+33 
-48 SPEFWNYFWEFS
+48 PDA
-60 EIKGLKS
+60 
-67 KKKIKKSKIFYKNLF
+67 
-82 LPGSK
+82 K
-87 LNFGENLLSKNND
+87 LNFAENLLVGDENRQ
-100 DKAITFISEN
+100 AISFHGEGRESSSLTLKQLREN
-110 GFREEKSWRELNLS
+110 VASLAEWMKKVGVEK
-124 TGKIVKFLKEIKIKR
+124 
-139 GDRVAAYMPNT
+139 GDCIATLLPNCPET
-150 IETVEAFIAASTIGS
+150 IITMLAASSLGAVFT
-165 IWSSCSPDFGI
+165 SCSPDFGI
-176 KGVVE
+176 EGILD
-181 RFSQIN
+181 RFGQSKPKILISCDGYGYGGKIFKIRKKTIEVKKSISSIN
-187 PKVLFITDQ
+187 ELVFVNYLSKNKEEDSLSWNNILEKNKT
-196 YFYNGKKINVLE
+196 KKINFE
-208 RLSEILKSI
+208 RVPFNSPL
-217 PSIKNVVI
+217 
-225 VNYPGKKYVTNKS
+225 Y
-238 KYKKINLIKWREIIH
+238 
-253 NQSEKINFKKY
+253 
-264 DFESELT
+264 

-355 DTEKLTFLGVSAK
+355 DIEKLTFLGVSAK

-449 GMDTQSWKSQN
+449 GMDIQSWKSQN

-465 EAGELVCVKPFPS
+465 EAGELVCIKPFPS

-511 KTSRKTFIVEG
+511 KTNRETFIVEG

-575 ILLNNELNIEIK
+575 ILLDNELNIEIK

>member
-1 MTNKLWEA
+1 MNKILWNPDKEIMHSSSMMKLGKTFGFVKDNENLDYA
-9 SLKEKKNSNLYAFE
+9 SLHNWSVNNLDA
-23 KFISNKIKKK
+23 
-33 FNLNYKTFLNWTVKN
+33 
-48 SPEFWNYFWEFS
+48 FWNEVWEGNN
-60 EIKGLKS
+60 IIG
-67 KKKIKKSKIFYKNLF
+67 
-82 LPGSK
+82 
-87 LNFGENLLSKNND
+87 NFGEEVFSSNEDIRKASFFPDAELNFAENLLVGDENRQ
-100 DKAITFISEN
+100 AINFHGEGRESFSLTLKQLREN
-110 GFREEKSWRELNLS
+110 VASLAKWMKEVG
-124 TGKIVKFLKEIKIKR
+124 VKK
-139 GDRVAAYMPNT
+139 GDCIATLLPNCPET
-150 IETVEAFIAASTIGS
+150 IITMLASSSLGAVFT
-165 IWSSCSPDFGI
+165 SCSPDFGI
-176 KGVVE
+176 EGILD
-181 RFSQIN
+181 RFGQSKPKILISCDGYGYGGKIFEIKKKTIEVKKSISSIN
-187 PKVLFITDQ
+187 ELVFVNYLSKNKEEDSLSWNNILEKNKT
-196 YFYNGKKINVLE
+196 KKINFE
-208 RLSEILKSI
+208 RVPFNSPL
-217 PSIKNVVI
+217 
-225 VNYPGKKYVTNKS
+225 Y
-238 KYKKINLIKWREIIH
+238 
-253 NQSEKINFKKY
+253 
-264 DFESELT
+264 

-368 YIDSLAKANA
+368 YIDSLAKANV

-502 VWHHGDFVI
+502 VWHHGDFII
-511 KTSRKTFIVEG
+511 KTNRKTFIVEG

-575 ILLNNELNIEIK
+575 ILLDIELNIEIK

-602 IFQVDD
+602 IFQVED

-641 ILNNFRDFKDL
+641 ILKNFRDFKDL

>member
-1 MTNKLWEA
+1 MNKILWNPNKEIMQSSSMMKLGKDFGFVKDNEILDYDSLHNWSVNNLDDFWREVWRGNGVIGDFEEKVFSPNKDIRKTTFFPNTNLNFAENLLVGDDNRQAISFHGEGRESHSLTLKE
-9 SLKEKKNSNLYAFE
+9 LKEKVASLAK
-23 KFISNKIKKK
+23 
-33 FNLNYKTFLNWTVKN
+33 WM
-48 SPEFWNYFWEFS
+48 
-60 EIKGLKS
+60 
-67 KKKIKKSKIFYKNLF
+67 KKSGVEKGDCVATL
-82 LPGSK
+82 LP
-87 LNFGENLLSKNND
+87 NCPETI
-100 DKAITFISEN
+100 ITM
-110 GFREEKSWRELNLS
+110 L
-124 TGKIVKFLKEIKIKR
+124 
-139 GDRVAAYMPNT
+139 
-150 IETVEAFIAASTIGS
+150 ASSSLGAVFT
-165 IWSSCSPDFGI
+165 SCSPDFGI
-176 KGVVE
+176 EGILD
-181 RFSQIN
+181 RFGQSK
-187 PKVLFITDQ
+187 PKILISCDG
-196 YFYNGKKINVLE
+196 YGYGGKIFDIKKKTIEVK
-208 RLSEILKSI
+208 KSI
-217 PSIKNVVI
+217 SSINELVFVDYLYKNKDLDDSSWSFI
-225 VNYPGKKYVTNKS
+225 IENNKS
-238 KYKKINLIKWREIIH
+238 KKII
-253 NQSEKINFKKY
+253 
-264 DFESELT
+264 FERVPFNSPLY

-302 HCDFRKD
+302 HCDFRKN

-368 YIDSLAKANA
+368 YIDSLAKANVN
-378 EPKKYFNLS
+378 PKKYFNLS
-387 SLRVIASTGSPLGP
+387 NLRIIASTGSPLGP
-401 LGYDWVYSNVKDN
+401 SGYDWVYSYVKND

-437 PVFRGEIQCAIL
+437 PIIRGEIQCAIL
-449 GMDTQSWKSQN
+449 GMDTQSWQSQN
-460 NDIIN
+460 NSIIN
-465 EAGELVCVKPFPS
+465 GPGELVCVNPFPS
-478 MPIEFLNDKDD
+478 MPIKFLNDEND
-489 EKYKKAYFTKYSN
+489 EKYKEAYFTKYKN
-502 VWHHGDFVI
+502 VWHHGDFII
-511 KTSRKTFIVEG
+511 KTDRKTFIVEG

-564 RIILYLILKEG
+564 RIILYLIMKEG
-575 ILLNNELNIEIK
+575 VNLNDNLNSEIK

-602 IFQVDD
+602 IFQVND

-641 ILNNFRDFKDL
+641 ILNIFRDFSDL

>member
-1 MTNKLWEA
+1 MNKILWNPNKEIMQSSSMMKLGKDFGFVKDNETLDYDSLHNWSVNNLDAFWREVWIGNDVIGNFEEKAFSPNKDIRKATFFPNTNLNFAENLLVGDDDRQAISFHGEGRESFSLTLKE
-9 SLKEKKNSNLYAFE
+9 LKEKVASLAK
-23 KFISNKIKKK
+23 
-33 FNLNYKTFLNWTVKN
+33 WM
-48 SPEFWNYFWEFS
+48 
-60 EIKGLKS
+60 
-67 KKKIKKSKIFYKNLF
+67 KKSGVEKGDCVATL
-82 LPGSK
+82 LP
-87 LNFGENLLSKNND
+87 NCPETI
-100 DKAITFISEN
+100 ITM
-110 GFREEKSWRELNLS
+110 L
-124 TGKIVKFLKEIKIKR
+124 
-139 GDRVAAYMPNT
+139 
-150 IETVEAFIAASTIGS
+150 ASSSLGAVFT
-165 IWSSCSPDFGI
+165 SCSPDFGI
-176 KGVVE
+176 EGILD
-181 RFSQIN
+181 RFGQSK
-187 PKVLFITDQ
+187 PKILISCDG
-196 YFYNGKKINVLE
+196 YGYGGKIFDIKKKTMEV
-208 RLSEILKSI
+208 RKSI
-217 PSIKNVVI
+217 SSINELVFVDYLDKNNGLDELSWSFI
-225 VNYPGKKYVTNKS
+225 IENNKTE
-238 KYKKINLIKWREIIH
+238 NII
-253 NQSEKINFKKY
+253 
-264 DFESELT
+264 FERVPFNSPLY

-302 HCDFRKD
+302 HCDFRKN

-368 YIDSLAKANA
+368 YIDSLAKADAN
-378 EPKKYFNLS
+378 PKKYFNLS
-387 SLRVIASTGSPLGP
+387 NLRIIASTGSPLGP
-401 LGYDWVYSNVKDN
+401 IGYDWVYSNVKED

-437 PVFRGEIQCAIL
+437 PIFRGEIQCSIL
-449 GMDTQSWKSQN
+449 GMDTQSWDSLN
-460 NDIIN
+460 NDIVN
-465 EAGELVCVKPFPS
+465 EAGELVCVNPFPS
-478 MPIEFLNDKDD
+478 MPIKFLNDKND
-489 EKYKKAYFTKYSN
+489 EKYEQAYFTKYPN

-564 RIILYLILKEG
+564 RIILYLIMKDG
-575 ILLNNELNIEIK
+575 VTLNDNLVLEIK

-602 IFQVDD
+602 IFQVND

-641 ILNNFRDFKDL
+641 ILNIFKEFSDL

>member
-1 MTNKLWEA
+1 MNKILWNPDKEIMHSSSMMKLGKTFGFVKDDENLDYA
-9 SLKEKKNSNLYAFE
+9 SLHNWSVNNLD
-23 KFISNKIKKK
+23 
-33 FNLNYKTFLNWTVKN
+33 TFWREV
-48 SPEFWNYFWEFS
+48 WEGNN
-60 EIKGLKS
+60 IIG
-67 KKKIKKSKIFYKNLF
+67 
-82 LPGSK
+82 
-87 LNFGENLLSKNND
+87 NFGEEVFSSNEDIRKASFFPDAELNFAENLLVGDENRQ
-100 DKAITFISEN
+100 AISFHGEGRESFSLTLKQLREN
-110 GFREEKSWRELNLS
+110 VASLAKWMKEVGVEK
-124 TGKIVKFLKEIKIKR
+124 
-139 GDRVAAYMPNT
+139 GDCIATLLPNCPET
-150 IETVEAFIAASTIGS
+150 IITMLAASSLGAVFT
-165 IWSSCSPDFGI
+165 SCSPDFGI
-176 KGVVE
+176 EGILD
-181 RFSQIN
+181 RFGQSKPKILISCDGYGYGGKIFEIKKKTIEVKKSISSIN
-187 PKVLFITDQ
+187 ELIFVNYLSKNKEEDSLSWSNILEKNKT
-196 YFYNGKKINVLE
+196 KKINFE
-208 RLSEILKSI
+208 RVPFNSPL
-217 PSIKNVVI
+217 
-225 VNYPGKKYVTNKS
+225 Y
-238 KYKKINLIKWREIIH
+238 
-253 NQSEKINFKKY
+253 
-264 DFESELT
+264 

-314 FTTCGWM
+314 YTTCGWM

-368 YIDSLAKANA
+368 YIDSLAKANV

-414 VQLSSMSGGTDLVAC
+414 IQLSSMSGGTDLVAC

-465 EAGELVCVKPFPS
+465 EAGELVCVNPFPS
-478 MPIEFLNDKDD
+478 MPIEFLNDEDG

-511 KTSRKTFIVEG
+511 KTNRKTFIVEG

-575 ILLNNELNIEIK
+575 VLLDNELNIEIK

-641 ILNNFRDFKDL
+641 ILNSFRDFKDL

>member
-1 MTNKLWEA
+1 MEKILWNPDKEIMHSSSMMKLGKTFGFVKDDESLDYA
-9 SLKEKKNSNLYAFE
+9 SLHNWSVNNLD
-23 KFISNKIKKK
+23 
-33 FNLNYKTFLNWTVKN
+33 TFWREV
-48 SPEFWNYFWEFS
+48 WEGNNV
-60 EIKGLKS
+60 IG
-67 KKKIKKSKIFYKNLF
+67 
-82 LPGSK
+82 
-87 LNFGENLLSKNND
+87 NFGEEVFSSNEDIRKASFFPDTELNFAENLLVGDENRQ
-100 DKAITFISEN
+100 AISFHGEGRESFSLTLKQLREN
-110 GFREEKSWRELNLS
+110 VASLAKWMKKVGVEK
-124 TGKIVKFLKEIKIKR
+124 
-139 GDRVAAYMPNT
+139 GDCIATLLPNCPET
-150 IETVEAFIAASTIGS
+150 IITMLAASSLGAVFT
-165 IWSSCSPDFGI
+165 SCSPDFGI
-176 KGVVE
+176 EGILD
-181 RFSQIN
+181 RFGQSKPKILISCDGYGYGGKIFEIKKKTIEVKKSISSIN
-187 PKVLFITDQ
+187 ELVFVNYLSKNKEEENLSWNNILEKNKT
-196 YFYNGKKINVLE
+196 KKINFE
-208 RLSEILKSI
+208 RVPFNSPL
-217 PSIKNVVI
+217 
-225 VNYPGKKYVTNKS
+225 Y
-238 KYKKINLIKWREIIH
+238 
-253 NQSEKINFKKY
+253 
-264 DFESELT
+264 

-511 KTSRKTFIVEG
+511 KTNRKTFIVEG

-575 ILLNNELNIEIK
+575 ILLDNELNIEIK

>member
-1 MTNKLWEA
+1 MNKILWNPDKEIMHSSSMMKLGKTFGFVKDNENLDYA
-9 SLKEKKNSNLYAFE
+9 SLHNWSVNNLDTFWREVWEGNNIIGNFGEEVFSSNEDIRKASF
-23 KFISNKIKKK
+23 F
-33 FNLNYKTFLNWTVKN
+33 
-48 SPEFWNYFWEFS
+48 PDA
-60 EIKGLKS
+60 
-67 KKKIKKSKIFYKNLF
+67 
-82 LPGSK
+82 K
-87 LNFGENLLSKNND
+87 LNFAENLLVGDENRQ
-100 DKAITFISEN
+100 AISFHGEGRESSSLTLKQLREN
-110 GFREEKSWRELNLS
+110 VASLAEWMKKVGVEK
-124 TGKIVKFLKEIKIKR
+124 
-139 GDRVAAYMPNT
+139 GDCIATLLPNCPET
-150 IETVEAFIAASTIGS
+150 IITMLAASSLGAVFT
-165 IWSSCSPDFGI
+165 SCSPDFGI
-176 KGVVE
+176 EGILD
-181 RFSQIN
+181 RFGQSKPKILISCDGYGYGGKIFKIRKKTIEVKKSISSIN
-187 PKVLFITDQ
+187 ELVFVNYLSKNKEEDSLSWNNILEKNKT
-196 YFYNGKKINVLE
+196 KKINFE
-208 RLSEILKSI
+208 RVPFNSPL
-217 PSIKNVVI
+217 
-225 VNYPGKKYVTNKS
+225 Y
-238 KYKKINLIKWREIIH
+238 
-253 NQSEKINFKKY
+253 
-264 DFESELT
+264 

-341 SPVEPDMNILFKIA
+341 SPVEPDMNILFKIV

-368 YIDSLAKANA
+368 YIDSLAKANV

-449 GMDTQSWKSQN
+449 GMDIQSWKSQN

-465 EAGELVCVKPFPS
+465 EAGELVCIKPFPS

-511 KTSRKTFIVEG
+511 KTNRETFIVEG

-575 ILLNNELNIEIK
+575 ILLDNELNIEIK

>member
-1 MTNKLWEA
+1 MNKILWNPDKEIMHSSSMMKLGKTFGFVKDDENLDYA
-9 SLKEKKNSNLYAFE
+9 SLHNWSVNNLD
-23 KFISNKIKKK
+23 
-33 FNLNYKTFLNWTVKN
+33 TFWREV
-48 SPEFWNYFWEFS
+48 WEGNN
-60 EIKGLKS
+60 IIG
-67 KKKIKKSKIFYKNLF
+67 
-82 LPGSK
+82 
-87 LNFGENLLSKNND
+87 NFGEEVFSSNEDIRKASFFPDAELNFAENLLVGDENRQ
-100 DKAITFISEN
+100 AISFHGEGRESFSLTLKQLREN
-110 GFREEKSWRELNLS
+110 VASLAKWMKEVGVEK
-124 TGKIVKFLKEIKIKR
+124 
-139 GDRVAAYMPNT
+139 GDCIATLLPNCPET
-150 IETVEAFIAASTIGS
+150 IITMLAASSLGAVFT
-165 IWSSCSPDFGI
+165 SCSPDFGI
-176 KGVVE
+176 EGILD
-181 RFSQIN
+181 RFGQSKPKILISCDGYGYGGKIFEIKKKTIEVKKSISSIN
-187 PKVLFITDQ
+187 ELIFVNYLSKNKEEDSLSWSNILEKNKT
-196 YFYNGKKINVLE
+196 KKINFE
-208 RLSEILKSI
+208 RVPFNSPL
-217 PSIKNVVI
+217 
-225 VNYPGKKYVTNKS
+225 Y
-238 KYKKINLIKWREIIH
+238 
-253 NQSEKINFKKY
+253 
-264 DFESELT
+264 

-368 YIDSLAKANA
+368 YIDSLAKANV

-414 VQLSSMSGGTDLVAC
+414 IQLSSMSGGTDLVAC

-465 EAGELVCVKPFPS
+465 EAGELVCVNPFPS

-511 KTSRKTFIVEG
+511 KTNRKTFIVEG

-575 ILLNNELNIEIK
+575 VLLDNELNIEIK

-641 ILNNFRDFKDL
+641 ILNSFRDFKDL

>member
-1 MTNKLWEA
+1 MRIVKQLAFMAKEESFSLTLKQLRENVA
-9 SLKEKKNSNLYAFE
+9 SLAKWMKKVGVEKGDCIATLLPNC
-23 KFISNKIKKK
+23 
-33 FNLNYKTFLNWTVKN
+33 
-48 SPEFWNYFWEFS
+48 PET
-60 EIKGLKS
+60 I
-67 KKKIKKSKIFYKNLF
+67 
-82 LPGSK
+82 
-87 LNFGENLLSKNND
+87 
-100 DKAITFISEN
+100 ITM
-110 GFREEKSWRELNLS
+110 L
-124 TGKIVKFLKEIKIKR
+124 
-139 GDRVAAYMPNT
+139 
-150 IETVEAFIAASTIGS
+150 AASSLGAVFT
-165 IWSSCSPDFGI
+165 SCSPDFGVEGILDRFGQSKPKILISCDGYGYGGKIFEI
-176 KGVVE
+176 KKKTIEVKK
-181 RFSQIN
+181 SISSIN
-187 PKVLFITDQ
+187 ELVFVNYLSKNKEDDSLSWNNILEKNKT
-196 YFYNGKKINVLE
+196 KKINFE
-208 RLSEILKSI
+208 RVQFNSPL
-217 PSIKNVVI
+217 
-225 VNYPGKKYVTNKS
+225 Y
-238 KYKKINLIKWREIIH
+238 
-253 NQSEKINFKKY
+253 
-264 DFESELT
+264 

-575 ILLNNELNIEIK
+575 ILLDNELNIEIK
-587 SLIRQKASPRHVPSK
+587 SLLRQKASPRHVPSK
-602 IFQVDD
+602 IFQVVD

>member
-1 MTNKLWEA
+1 MNKILWNPDKEIMHSSSMMKLGKTFGFVKDDENLDYA
-9 SLKEKKNSNLYAFE
+9 SLHNWSVNNLD
-23 KFISNKIKKK
+23 
-33 FNLNYKTFLNWTVKN
+33 TFWREV
-48 SPEFWNYFWEFS
+48 WEGNN
-60 EIKGLKS
+60 IIG
-67 KKKIKKSKIFYKNLF
+67 
-82 LPGSK
+82 
-87 LNFGENLLSKNND
+87 NFGEEVFSSNEDIRKASFFPDAELNFAENLLVGDENRQ
-100 DKAITFISEN
+100 AISFHGEGRESFSLTLKQLREN
-110 GFREEKSWRELNLS
+110 VASLAKWMKEVGVEK
-124 TGKIVKFLKEIKIKR
+124 
-139 GDRVAAYMPNT
+139 GDCIATLLPNCPET
-150 IETVEAFIAASTIGS
+150 IITMLAASSLGAVFT
-165 IWSSCSPDFGI
+165 SCSPDFGI
-176 KGVVE
+176 EGILD
-181 RFSQIN
+181 RFGQSKPKILISCDGYGYGGKIFEIKKKTIEVKKSISSIN
-187 PKVLFITDQ
+187 ELIFVNYLSKNKEEDSLSWSNILEKNKT
-196 YFYNGKKINVLE
+196 KKINFE
-208 RLSEILKSI
+208 RVPFNSPL
-217 PSIKNVVI
+217 
-225 VNYPGKKYVTNKS
+225 Y
-238 KYKKINLIKWREIIH
+238 
-253 NQSEKINFKKY
+253 
-264 DFESELT
+264 

-314 FTTCGWM
+314 YTTCGWM

-368 YIDSLAKANA
+368 YIDSLAKANV

-414 VQLSSMSGGTDLVAC
+414 IQLSSMSGGTDLVAC

-449 GMDTQSWKSQN
+449 GMDIQSWKSQN

-465 EAGELVCVKPFPS
+465 EAGELVCVNPFPS
-478 MPIEFLNDKDD
+478 MPIEFLNDEDG

-511 KTSRKTFIVEG
+511 KTNRKTFIVEG

-575 ILLNNELNIEIK
+575 VLLDNELNIEIK

-641 ILNNFRDFKDL
+641 ILNSFRDFKDL

>member
-1 MTNKLWEA
+1 MNKILWNPDKEIMHSSSMMKLGKTFGFVKDDENLDYA
-9 SLKEKKNSNLYAFE
+9 SLHNWSVNNLD
-23 KFISNKIKKK
+23 
-33 FNLNYKTFLNWTVKN
+33 TFWREV
-48 SPEFWNYFWEFS
+48 WEGNN
-60 EIKGLKS
+60 IIG
-67 KKKIKKSKIFYKNLF
+67 
-82 LPGSK
+82 
-87 LNFGENLLSKNND
+87 NFGEVVFSSNEDIRKASFFPGAELNFAENLLVGDENRQ
-100 DKAITFISEN
+100 AINFHGEGRESFSLTLKQLREN
-110 GFREEKSWRELNLS
+110 VASLAKWMKEVGVEK
-124 TGKIVKFLKEIKIKR
+124 
-139 GDRVAAYMPNT
+139 GDCIATLLPNCPET
-150 IETVEAFIAASTIGS
+150 IITMLAASSLGAVFT
-165 IWSSCSPDFGI
+165 SCSPDFGI
-176 KGVVE
+176 EGILD
-181 RFSQIN
+181 RFGQSKPKILISCDGYGYGGKIFEIKKKTIEVKKSISSIN
-187 PKVLFITDQ
+187 ELVFVNYLSKNKEEESLSWNNILEKNKT
-196 YFYNGKKINVLE
+196 KKINFE
-208 RLSEILKSI
+208 RVPFNSPL
-217 PSIKNVVI
+217 
-225 VNYPGKKYVTNKS
+225 Y
-238 KYKKINLIKWREIIH
+238 
-253 NQSEKINFKKY
+253 
-264 DFESELT
+264 

-368 YIDSLAKANA
+368 YIDSLAKANV

-437 PVFRGEIQCAIL
+437 PGFRGEIQCAIL

-511 KTSRKTFIVEG
+511 KTNRKTFIVEG

-575 ILLNNELNIEIK
+575 ILLDIELNIEIK

>member
-1 MTNKLWEA
+1 MEKILWNPDKEIMHSSSMMKLGKTFGFVKDDESLDYA
-9 SLKEKKNSNLYAFE
+9 SLHNWSVNNLD
-23 KFISNKIKKK
+23 
-33 FNLNYKTFLNWTVKN
+33 TFWREV
-48 SPEFWNYFWEFS
+48 WEGNNV
-60 EIKGLKS
+60 IG
-67 KKKIKKSKIFYKNLF
+67 
-82 LPGSK
+82 
-87 LNFGENLLSKNND
+87 NFGEEVFSSNEDIRKASFFPDTELNFAENLLVGDENRQ
-100 DKAITFISEN
+100 AISFHGEGRESFSLTLKQLREN
-110 GFREEKSWRELNLS
+110 VASLAKWMKEVGVEK
-124 TGKIVKFLKEIKIKR
+124 
-139 GDRVAAYMPNT
+139 GDCIATLLPNCPET
-150 IETVEAFIAASTIGS
+150 IITMLAASSLGAVFT
-165 IWSSCSPDFGI
+165 SCSPDFGI
-176 KGVVE
+176 EGILD
-181 RFSQIN
+181 RFGQSKPKILISCDGYGYGGKIFEIKKKTIEVKKSISSIN
-187 PKVLFITDQ
+187 ELVFVNYLSKNKEEENLSWNNILEKNKT
-196 YFYNGKKINVLE
+196 KKINFE
-208 RLSEILKSI
+208 RVPFNSPL
-217 PSIKNVVI
+217 
-225 VNYPGKKYVTNKS
+225 Y
-238 KYKKINLIKWREIIH
+238 
-253 NQSEKINFKKY
+253 
-264 DFESELT
+264 

-511 KTSRKTFIVEG
+511 KTNRKTFIVEG

-575 ILLNNELNIEIK
+575 VLLNNELNIEIK

-615 KISELAVKDIIHGK
+615 KISELAVKDIIHGR

-641 ILNNFRDFKDL
+641 ILKNFRDFKDL

>member
-1 MTNKLWEA
+1 MNKILWNPDKEIMHSSSMMKLGKTFGFVKDDESLDYA
-9 SLKEKKNSNLYAFE
+9 SLHNWSVNNLD
-23 KFISNKIKKK
+23 
-33 FNLNYKTFLNWTVKN
+33 TFWREV
-48 SPEFWNYFWEFS
+48 WEGNNV
-60 EIKGLKS
+60 IG
-67 KKKIKKSKIFYKNLF
+67 
-82 LPGSK
+82 
-87 LNFGENLLSKNND
+87 NFGEEVFSSNEDIRKASFFPDAELNFAENLLVGDENRQ
-100 DKAITFISEN
+100 AISFHGEGRESSSLTLKQLREN
-110 GFREEKSWRELNLS
+110 VASLAKWMKEVGVEK
-124 TGKIVKFLKEIKIKR
+124 
-139 GDRVAAYMPNT
+139 GDCIATLLPNCPET
-150 IETVEAFIAASTIGS
+150 IITMLAASSLGAVFT
-165 IWSSCSPDFGI
+165 SCSPDFGI
-176 KGVVE
+176 EGILD
-181 RFSQIN
+181 RFGQSKPKILISCDGYGYGGKIFEIKKKTIEVKKSISSIN
-187 PKVLFITDQ
+187 ELVFVNYLSKNKEEESLSWNNILEKNKT
-196 YFYNGKKINVLE
+196 KKINFE
-208 RLSEILKSI
+208 RVPFNSPL
-217 PSIKNVVI
+217 
-225 VNYPGKKYVTNKS
+225 Y
-238 KYKKINLIKWREIIH
+238 
-253 NQSEKINFKKY
+253 
-264 DFESELT
+264 

-511 KTSRKTFIVEG
+511 KTNRKTFIVEG

-541 RHVENHEKVKEALAV
+541 RHVENHEKVNEALAV

-575 ILLNNELNIEIK
+575 ILLDNELNIEIK

-641 ILNNFRDFKDL
+641 ILNSFRDFKDL

>member
-1 MTNKLWEA
+1 M
-9 SLKEKKNSNLYAFE
+9 KEVGVE
-23 KFISNKIKKK
+23 KGDCIATLLPNC
-33 FNLNYKTFLNWTVKN
+33 
-48 SPEFWNYFWEFS
+48 PET
-60 EIKGLKS
+60 I
-67 KKKIKKSKIFYKNLF
+67 
-82 LPGSK
+82 
-87 LNFGENLLSKNND
+87 
-100 DKAITFISEN
+100 ITM
-110 GFREEKSWRELNLS
+110 L
-124 TGKIVKFLKEIKIKR
+124 
-139 GDRVAAYMPNT
+139 
-150 IETVEAFIAASTIGS
+150 AASSLGAVFT
-165 IWSSCSPDFGI
+165 SCSPDFGI
-176 KGVVE
+176 EGILD
-181 RFSQIN
+181 RFGQSKPKILISCDGYGYGGKIFEIKKKTIEVKKSISSIN
-187 PKVLFITDQ
+187 ELVFVNYLSKNKEEDSLSWNNILEKNKT
-196 YFYNGKKINVLE
+196 KKINFE
-208 RLSEILKSI
+208 RVPFNSPL
-217 PSIKNVVI
+217 
-225 VNYPGKKYVTNKS
+225 Y
-238 KYKKINLIKWREIIH
+238 
-253 NQSEKINFKKY
+253 
-264 DFESELT
+264 

-355 DTEKLTFLGVSAK
+355 EIEKLTFLGVSAK
-368 YIDSLAKANA
+368 YIDSLAKANVK
-378 EPKKYFNLS
+378 PKKYFNLS

-511 KTSRKTFIVEG
+511 KTNRETFIVEG

-575 ILLNNELNIEIK
+575 ILLDNELNTEIK
-587 SLIRQKASPRHVPSK
+587 LLIRQKASPRHVPSK

-641 ILNNFRDFKDL
+641 ILKNFRDFKDL

>member
-1 MTNKLWEA
+1 MEKILWNPDKEIMHSSSMMKLGKTFGFVKDDESLDYA
-9 SLKEKKNSNLYAFE
+9 SLHNWSVNNLD
-23 KFISNKIKKK
+23 
-33 FNLNYKTFLNWTVKN
+33 TFWREV
-48 SPEFWNYFWEFS
+48 WEGNNV
-60 EIKGLKS
+60 IG
-67 KKKIKKSKIFYKNLF
+67 
-82 LPGSK
+82 
-87 LNFGENLLSKNND
+87 NFGEEVFSSNEDIRKASFFPDAELNFAENLLVGDENRQ
-100 DKAITFISEN
+100 AISFHGEGRDSFSLTLKQLREN
-110 GFREEKSWRELNLS
+110 VASLAKWMKEVGVEK
-124 TGKIVKFLKEIKIKR
+124 
-139 GDRVAAYMPNT
+139 GDCIATLLPNCPET
-150 IETVEAFIAASTIGS
+150 IITMLAASSLGAVFT
-165 IWSSCSPDFGI
+165 SCSPDFGI
-176 KGVVE
+176 EGILD
-181 RFSQIN
+181 RFGQSKPKILISCDGYGYGGKIFEIKKKTIEVKKSISSIN
-187 PKVLFITDQ
+187 ELVFVNYLSKNKEEESLSWNNILEKNKT
-196 YFYNGKKINVLE
+196 KKINFE
-208 RLSEILKSI
+208 RVPFNSPL
-217 PSIKNVVI
+217 
-225 VNYPGKKYVTNKS
+225 Y
-238 KYKKINLIKWREIIH
+238 
-253 NQSEKINFKKY
+253 
-264 DFESELT
+264 

-465 EAGELVCVKPFPS
+465 EAGELVCLKPFPS

-511 KTSRKTFIVEG
+511 KTNRKTFIVEG

-652 FEK
+652 FKK

>member
-1 MTNKLWEA
+1 MEKILWNPDKEIMHSSSMMKLGKTFGFVKDDESLDYA
-9 SLKEKKNSNLYAFE
+9 SLHNWSVNNLD
-23 KFISNKIKKK
+23 
-33 FNLNYKTFLNWTVKN
+33 TFWREV
-48 SPEFWNYFWEFS
+48 WEGNNV
-60 EIKGLKS
+60 IG
-67 KKKIKKSKIFYKNLF
+67 
-82 LPGSK
+82 
-87 LNFGENLLSKNND
+87 NFGEEVFSSNEDIRKASFFPDAELNFAENLLVGDENRQ
-100 DKAITFISEN
+100 AISFHGEGRESFSLTLKQLREN
-110 GFREEKSWRELNLS
+110 VASLAKWMKEVGVEK
-124 TGKIVKFLKEIKIKR
+124 
-139 GDRVAAYMPNT
+139 GDCIATLLPNCPET
-150 IETVEAFIAASTIGS
+150 IITMLAASSLGAVFT
-165 IWSSCSPDFGI
+165 SCSPDFGI
-176 KGVVE
+176 EGILD
-181 RFSQIN
+181 RFGQSKPKILISCDGYGYGGKIFEIKKKTIEVKKSISSIN
-187 PKVLFITDQ
+187 ELVFVNYLSKNKEEESLSWNNILEKNKT
-196 YFYNGKKINVLE
+196 KKINFE
-208 RLSEILKSI
+208 RVPFNSPL
-217 PSIKNVVI
+217 
-225 VNYPGKKYVTNKS
+225 Y
-238 KYKKINLIKWREIIH
+238 
-253 NQSEKINFKKY
+253 
-264 DFESELT
+264 

-511 KTSRKTFIVEG
+511 KTNRKTFIVEG

>member
-1 MTNKLWEA
+1 MEKILWNPDKEIMHSSSMMKLGKTFGFVKDDESLDYA
-9 SLKEKKNSNLYAFE
+9 SLHNWSVNNLD
-23 KFISNKIKKK
+23 
-33 FNLNYKTFLNWTVKN
+33 TFWREV
-48 SPEFWNYFWEFS
+48 WEGNNV
-60 EIKGLKS
+60 IG
-67 KKKIKKSKIFYKNLF
+67 
-82 LPGSK
+82 
-87 LNFGENLLSKNND
+87 NFGEEVFSSNEDIRKASFFPDAELNFAENLLIGDENRQ
-100 DKAITFISEN
+100 AISFHGE
-110 GFREEKSWRELNLS
+110 GRESFSLTLKQLREKVASLAKWM
-124 TGKIVKFLKEIKIKR
+124 KEVGVEK
-139 GDRVAAYMPNT
+139 GDCIATLLPNCPET
-150 IETVEAFIAASTIGS
+150 IITMLAASSLGAVFT
-165 IWSSCSPDFGI
+165 SCSPDFGI
-176 KGVVE
+176 EGILD
-181 RFSQIN
+181 RFGQSKPKILISCDGYGYGGKIFEIKKKTIEVKKSISSIN
-187 PKVLFITDQ
+187 ELVFVNYLSKNKEEENLSWNNILEKNKT
-196 YFYNGKKINVLE
+196 KKINFE
-208 RLSEILKSI
+208 RVPFNSPL
-217 PSIKNVVI
+217 
-225 VNYPGKKYVTNKS
+225 Y
-238 KYKKINLIKWREIIH
+238 
-253 NQSEKINFKKY
+253 
-264 DFESELT
+264 

-511 KTSRKTFIVEG
+511 KTNRKTFIVEG

-575 ILLNNELNIEIK
+575 VLLNNELNIEIK

-641 ILNNFRDFKDL
+641 ILKNFRDFKDL